1 MDKQITKM
9 DVVHMIEYYLALKK
23 KEILARAATPEHR
36 GQGQGEWEVTIVQWV
51 QNFSF

>member
-23 KEILARAATPEHR
+23 KEILACAATPEHR
-36 GQGQGEWEVTIVQWV
+36 GQGEWEVTIVQWV